1 MTQGRSIPFRSWFY
15 FRTGYAQ
22 YFVFIFGVL
31 NTLTLT
37 YYLAID
43 NYPALVAM
51 FPSFTHYIA
60 ISVAV
65 GLPVL
70 IVLGYI
76 HMRRS
81 SAYRSEVEVSVETDP
96 YMYRLP
102 PGLHREVYAP
112 FFYDMLA
119 ILKKSDA
126 GEKMSEEDLN
136 RIKELDKKLGFLTGG
151 GTLDKPKSFE
161 GL

>member
-1 MTQGRSIPFRSWFY
+1 M
-15 FRTGYAQ
+15 
-22 YFVFIFGVL
+22 FVLGVL

-43 NYPALVAM
+43 NYPVLESV
-51 FPSFTHYIA
+51 FPSFTYYVA
-60 ISVAV
+60 ITTVV
-65 GLPVL
+65 GFPLL
-70 IVLGYI
+70 IMLGYV

-81 SAYRSEVEVSVETDP
+81 SAFRSDVEVTIESNP

-112 FFYDMLA
+112 FFYDVLT

-126 GEKMSEEDLN
+126 GEEISDKDLDKIRN
-136 RIKELDKKLGFLTGG
+136 LDKKLDFLIGG
-151 GTLDKPKSFE
+151 GTLTKPKNFE